1 MRRAFAAVAAATAL
15 TGAAAGWAAGP
26 YHPRLDPRSFASPG
40 RNALLSLT
48 PGKQTVRK
56 GLLNVGHR
64 RVQHVR
70 VYTVTD
76 VVKRI
81 DGVDATAVLDQD
93 FDAGEVAEQAIDYLA
108 ADRLGN
114 IWYFGSYT
122 ESYEGGRFV
131 NQLDS
136 WLAGVRG
143 GEPGILVPAKPSEGM
158 RFFRDRIPGEAPD
171 IGRVVKVDASAC
183 VPYGC
188 FRKVVVLEEPGGD
201 EWKYYVAGVGG
212 IWTRPVDRSDPAQE
226 TELLIDAKQLT
237 ARGLAEISNEVVR
250 LDRHARTTAPSV
262 FGRSAPAT
270 RAKGRR

>member
-1 MRRAFAAVAAATAL
+1 VIAAVAAGALLACAT
-15 TGAAAGWAAGP
+15 TVSAGDEP
-26 YHPRLDPRSFASPG
+26 YHPKFDPRNFVVPG
-40 RNALLSLT
+40 KNALLSLT

-64 RVQHVR
+64 RVEHVR
-70 VYTVTD
+70 VYTITD
-76 VVKRI
+76 VVKKI
-81 DGVDATAVLDQD
+81 DGVPARAVLDQD

-108 ADRLGN
+108 ADKLGN

-143 GEPGILVPAKPSEGM
+143 AQPGILVPARPRVGM
-158 RFFRDRIPGEAPD
+158 RFFRDRIQGEEAD
-171 IGRVVKVDASAC
+171 IGRVLKTNGSTC

-188 FRKVVVLEEPGGD
+188 FKKVVILEEPGGD

-212 IWTRPVDRSDPAQE
+212 IWTRPVDKSDPAQE
-226 TELLIDAKQLT
+226 TELLLNAKVLT
-237 ARGLAEISNEVVR
+237 PKGLAAISKEVLR
-250 LDRHARTTAPSV
+250 LDRHSRTTAPSIY
-262 FGRSAPAT
+262 GRSQLAARSPK
-270 RAKGRR
+270 RS